1 MTYLCNVE
9 RNKKPPEDKKG
20 KKNKEQ
26 KIIITIKK
34 ITIMKKSVFFLA
46 ALVCMMMQSVSTFAS
61 DRIIPKEQ
69 LPAAAQ
75 TFIQKTFPGQTVS
88 YAKIDFDGRKTYE
101 VRLSNG
107 TEVEF
112 DKNGTWDKV
121 DCNHSAVPANLVPAN
136 IATYVK
142 SNFPGATIVKIDKE
156 RYGYDIELSNDLEL
170 KFNKNGKMLRVDD

>member
-1 MTYLCNVE
+1 
-9 RNKKPPEDKKG
+9 
-20 KKNKEQ
+20 
-26 KIIITIKK
+26 
-34 ITIMKKSVFFLA
+34 MKKSVFFLA
-46 ALVCMMMQSVSTFAS
+46 ALVCMMMQSVTTFAS

-121 DCNHSAVPANLVPAN
+121 DCNYSAVPANLVPAN

-142 SNFPGATIVKIDKE
+142 SSFPGATIVKIDKE
-156 RYGYDIELSNDLEL
+156 RYGYDVELSNDIDL
-170 KFNKNGKMLRVDD
+170 KFNYQGMIIGMDD